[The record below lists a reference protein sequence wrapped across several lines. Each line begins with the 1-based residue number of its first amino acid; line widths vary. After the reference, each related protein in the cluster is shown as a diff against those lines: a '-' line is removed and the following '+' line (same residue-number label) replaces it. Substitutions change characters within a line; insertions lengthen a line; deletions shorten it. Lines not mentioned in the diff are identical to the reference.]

1 MRATRELGAETE
13 NQGQAFL
20 AAVARPWPAAGL
32 DWAQEKA
39 TEQQRP
45 MVYPVAVGAVAAAQ
59 DIPLEPAL
67 AAYLHALA
75 ANLVSAGIR
84 LIPLGQ
90 SDGQQALA
98 DLESVILDAVAQALE
113 RNREDIG
120 QAALMVD
127 WASARHETPIYPLV
141 PLMSTPFRVGI
152 GGPVGTGKTAL
163 MDALCKR
170 LRDDYDIA
178 AITKR
183 YLHRGRRPV
192 PDAFGRAGAGAH
204 PRSRDRRVPAHGH
217 PRGRFHESRGGR
229 RHGGA
234 LPGPGHRAGSSPAV
248 IILLPPSPRNS
259 PISPS
264 TSSTFPLAT
273 RSHARVG
280 PASRA
285 PTCWSSTRPTSRR
298 WSAPASK

>member
-1 MRATRELGAETE
+1 MSTDATSVGGTQLVRLMNWLSPSFPVGAYSYSHGIEYAVDTGLIHDRETLRDWVSEVIAAGTGRVDAGLHRAAHEAVRNRDETLFVWALEHGDAMRATRELGEETE

-39 TEQQRP
+39 AEQQRP

-98 DLESVILDAVAQALE
+98 DLEPVILDAVAQALE
-113 RNREDIG
+113 RDREDIG

-127 WASARHETPIYPLV
+127 WASARHETQYTRL
-141 PLMSTPFRVGI
+141 FR
-152 GGPVGTGKTAL
+152 
-163 MDALCKR
+163 
-170 LRDDYDIA
+170 
-178 AITKR
+178 
-183 YLHRGRRPV
+183 
-192 PDAFGRAGAGAH
+192 
-204 PRSRDRRVPAHGH
+204 S
-217 PRGRFHESRGGR
+217 
-229 RHGGA
+229 
-234 LPGPGHRAGSSPAV
+234 
-248 IILLPPSPRNS
+248 
-259 PISPS
+259 
-264 TSSTFPLAT
+264 
-273 RSHARVG
+273 
-280 PASRA
+280 
-285 PTCWSSTRPTSRR
+285 
-298 WSAPASK
+298 